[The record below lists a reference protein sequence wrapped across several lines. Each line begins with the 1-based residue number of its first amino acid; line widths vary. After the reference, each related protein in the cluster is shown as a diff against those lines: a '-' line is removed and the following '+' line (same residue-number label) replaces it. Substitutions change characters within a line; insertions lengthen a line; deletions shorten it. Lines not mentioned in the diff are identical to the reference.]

1 MLSDDDEVLDPFVN
15 TLVLGDGVDVPP
27 FPDVLSGLP
36 PPPFTALT
44 VLTVLVVLTVFV
56 MVGVSR
62 NVTIRHNYLYT
73 KLYKSPSF
81 RFSDLYTSNSPPGYL
96 AFNFST
102 FISIISSNVVSSAIH
117 A

>member
-44 VLTVLVVLTVFV
+44 VLTVLTVLIVFGSFV
-56 MVGVSR
+56 FFGVFGSYISGFLFKEFG
-62 NVTIRHNYLYT
+62 V
-73 KLYKSPSF
+73 
-81 RFSDLYTSNSPPGYL
+81 L
-96 AFNFST
+96 APFFL
-102 FISIISSNVVSSAIH
+102 FLI
-117 A
+117 